1 MSKALFI
8 SEQTLLENSIINENV
23 SYTQIRPTL
32 IKVQEMRI
40 QPIIGSPLY
49 NEIKAQ
55 IIAQSVSVLN
65 TTLLEDYIQ
74 PALVQWLQFELP
86 MVLAFKYMNKGMDRR
101 TSTEST
107 AMNVDEITRLMDRT
121 KSDAEWYSERVTRYL
136 VENRND
142 YPLFNSPTVAI
153 DTIYPNATN
162 YRVGMV
168 LDRGYRMRGVG
179 LDRPY
184 GINDEGWYGCDNC

>member
-1 MSKALFI
+1 MSIALFV
-8 SEQTLLENSIINENV
+8 SEEYLLENSVINENV
-23 SYTQIRPTL
+23 AYTQIRPTL
-32 IKVQEMRI
+32 VKVQDMHI
-40 QPIIGSPLY
+40 QPALGSALY
-49 NEIKAQ
+49 KEVQAQ
-55 IIAQSVSVLN
+55 VVSGSVTALN

-74 PALVQWLQFELP
+74 PAIVQWMYFELP
-86 MVLAFKYMNKGMDRR
+86 MVLSFKYMNKGMDRR
-101 TSTEST
+101 SSTEST